1 METITIDAAVG
12 GVYETIGQMLQNVGK
27 EDASGARRHYVALLI
42 NKDYEPLC
50 RDLNVSLASAEVLR
64 QTFFKD

>member
-12 GVYETIGQMLQNVGK
+12 GIYEVIGEILRNAGL
-27 EDASGARRHYVALLI
+27 EDASGARRHYLSLLV

-50 RDLNVSLASAEVLR
+50 RDLDLSLASAEVLR